1 MTNIDSLQYFLS
13 LGEGQQIEFKESFG
27 REVIESLVA
36 FANAEGGQ
44 VIIGVNNSG
53 VVTGISLSA
62 ESVQQWINQIKS
74 VTIPAI
80 IPDAEVI
87 TYKNKQVV
95 IFKII
100 SFPVKPVSCKGKYY
114 IRKHASNHLMGLDE
128 IANEH
133 LKTINLSWD
142 FTVTQ
147 DRSLKDISLD
157 KVNKF
162 VEQVNAIREFPITDD
177 PLTVLRKFEL
187 VREKGITIGCFLLFT
202 GTETLL
208 TTIDAG
214 RFDSETI
221 IRDSITIRCDLFTEL
236 ESVLGFIKK
245 HISKRYLITGKPQ
258 RDEVWEY
265 PMEAVREI
273 VLNMIVHR
281 DYRATCDS
289 TIKIHSD
296 KIEFFN
302 PAELPS
308 SITIESILSGAN
320 PSAPRNKQIASIFRE
335 AGLIEKYGSGIK
347 RVLQAIQK
355 VAGKIPIFEYSG
367 GFFKVT
373 LFPMGTLSEESNQD
387 VDIPPHVT
395 PHDPPHVTPHVERLL
410 RICTEPTNRE
420 QLQIG
425 LGVKDRKYFYKAYL
439 KPALKSGFIEYTIP
453 DKPNSKLQQYRLTE
467 LGWKHIESQ

>member
-1 MTNIDSLQYFLS
+1 MFMTDIESLQHFLL
-13 LGEGQQIEFKESFG
+13 LGEGQHIEFKESFG

-36 FANAEGGQ
+36 LANADGGQ
-44 VIIGVNNSG
+44 VVVGVNNSG
-53 VVTGISLSA
+53 AVTGVSLSV

-74 VTIPAI
+74 VTVPAI
-80 IPDAEVI
+80 IPDAEVVR
-87 TYKNKQVV
+87 YQGKQVV
-95 IFKII
+95 IFKVI

-114 IRKHASNHLMGLDE
+114 IRRHASNHLMGLDE
-128 IANEH
+128 IADEH

-157 KVNKF
+157 KVNQF
-162 VEQVNAIREFPITDD
+162 VEQANALREFPITDD

-187 VREKGITIGCFLLFT
+187 VREQGITFGCFLLFT
-202 GTETLL
+202 GSDTLL

-221 IRDSITIRCDLFTEL
+221 IRDSITIRSDLFAEL
-236 ESVLGFIKK
+236 EAVLEFIKK
-245 HISKRYLITGKPQ
+245 HISKRFVITGKPQ

-265 PMEAVREI
+265 PLEAVREI

-281 DYRATCDS
+281 DYRAAYDS

-302 PAELPS
+302 PAELPA

-320 PSAPRNKQIASIFRE
+320 PSMPRNKQIASIFRE
-335 AGLIEKYGSGIK
+335 AGLIEKYGSGIR
-347 RVLQAIQK
+347 RVLQAMHK
-355 VAGKIPIFEYSG
+355 VDGRVPIFECSR

-373 LFPMGTLSEESNQD
+373 LFPMGT
-387 VDIPPHVT
+387 IPHDT
-395 PHDPPHVTPHVERLL
+395 PHDTPHVTPHVKELL
-410 RICTEPTNRE
+410 SVCIVPSNRE
-420 QLQIG
+420 QLQIS
-425 LGVKDRKYFYKAYL
+425 LGIKDRKYFYKAYL
-439 KPALKSGFIEYTIP
+439 NPALKSGFVEYTIP
-453 DKPNSKLQQYRLTE
+453 DKPKSKLQQYRLTE
-467 LGWKHIESQ
+467 LGWKSIENQ